1 MRAHPACKGKIG
13 ALGFCLGG
21 KLAVLAASRSGV
33 DCAVSYYGVGI
44 ETLLDEVSKI
54 AVPMVLHFAG
64 RDKYVPGAAVDAI
77 RKALAGRAQV
87 QIHVYPECD
96 HGFNTPGRPSYDQR
110 AAETARSRT
119 LALFR
124 EQMGPT

>member
-1 MRAHPACKGKIG
+1 M
-13 ALGFCLGG
+13 
-21 KLAVLAASRSGV
+21 LAASRSGV

-54 AVPMVLHFAG
+54 AVPMLLHFAG
-64 RDKYVPGAAVDAI
+64 RDKYVPPAAVEAI
-77 RKALAGRAQV
+77 GKALPRRPAMAL
-87 QIHVYPECD
+87 HVYPECE
-96 HGFNTPGRPSYDQR
+96 HGFNTAGRPSYDRR

-124 EQMGPT
+124 EQLGPG